1 MQKTHNTQITDEFQ
15 FSLIF
20 SCLFSFLT
28 FFFFLMAHLWVYLMF
43 LLVFLPVF
51 FLLFDA
57 VSLWI
62 SYFVLN
68 WRNSIFMNTNG
79 NQEYVRVQSSFVSNE
94 SLIIRILI
102 LRPTIYADTF
112 VFIYKHTILNHINCW
127 KERLSFV

>member
-28 FFFFLMAHLWVYLMF
+28 FFFFNGSPLSLLNVPSCFSSCF
-43 LLVFLPVF
+43 LFAFRCSFALNFLFRVELKKF
-51 FLLFDA
+51 HF
-57 VSLWI
+57 
-62 SYFVLN
+62 Y
-68 WRNSIFMNTNG
+68 

-102 LRPTIYADTF
+102 LRPTIYADTS